1 MRWLLERGGPIE
13 HLNQSMLLQV
23 PAKLTW
29 QGLAKVLQAIIDGHD
44 MLRVR
49 LERNG
54 QGDWALR
61 VAPRGTVQADACLR
75 RVDLAGLEGDARE
88 TAMQA
93 AIREAVDQLDPM
105 AGRILRGVWFV
116 GARGG
121 GLCLVIHH
129 FAVDGV
135 SWRILVSDLATAWNS
150 VIRGERSQIEP
161 IGTPFRAWAQHL
173 ADAART
179 PELLG
184 ELPAWEAI
192 IQEGAALVPG
202 AVLDPV
208 RDTFGTSGAED
219 RSVLP
224 CNLGITYIRSDSL
237 PRED

>member
-1 MRWLLERGGPIE
+1 
-13 HLNQSMLLQV
+13 MLLQV

-29 QGLAKVLQAIIDGHD
+29 QGHAKVLQAIIDGHD

-61 VAPRGTVQADACLR
+61 VAPRGTVQADACLQR
-75 RVDLAGLEGDARE
+75 GWIFAGLEGDARE

-105 AGRILRGVWFV
+105 AGRILRGVF
-116 GARGG
+116 GSSEPRGG
-121 GLCLVIHH
+121 RLCLIIHH
-129 FAVDGV
+129 LAVDGV

-208 RDTFGTSGAED
+208 RDTFGTSGCCG
-219 RSVLP
+219 SKCP
-224 CNLGITYIRSDSL
+224 
-237 PRED
+237 PM